1 MPRVARAYGMA
12 MTNVACGVLAGALAV
27 LAAAGCA
34 GVRRELTVESD
45 PPGALV
51 YLNGDEVGRTP
62 VTREFLYY
70 GTMDLRLRKDG
81 YRTLEARPR
90 VWAPLWQ
97 VPPIDL
103 LAEAFPLTDRHRVS
117 YKLKPEPAGEV
128 DKAALIDR
136 AADLSTKLESGQVRT
151 APTTREREEA
161 EEAEGTDG
169 TDGTEK
175 TDRTDAASESVES
188 PAPDRPQ

>member
-1 MPRVARAYGMA
+1 MIAGLLLA
-12 MTNVACGVLAGALAV
+12 TLLAGCV
-27 LAAAGCA
+27 
-34 GVRRELTVESD
+34 GVRRELTVQSD

-62 VTREFLYY
+62 VTREFIYY

-81 YRTLEARPR
+81 YKTLEARPR

-97 VPPIDL
+97 IPPIDL

-117 YKLKPEPAGEV
+117 YKLTPEPGGEI

-136 AADLSTKLESGQVRT
+136 ATELSTKLESGQV
-151 APTTREREEA
+151 TRRAHSEEQG
-161 EEAEGTDG
+161 GTQG
-169 TDGTEK
+169 GE
-175 TDRTDAASESVES
+175 
-188 PAPDRPQ
+188 